1 MAQSVK
7 PAGDPDAARFAEA
20 RNQLVSVAQWLARVE
35 RSYASRV
42 GQSELKLRWLGDR
55 NVIATHDFD
64 GDVGLEL
71 KIDGLVMQFTEKGLP
86 SDHEIDVEE
95 RSPAHIEAWILIE
108 LLHRGIDRDRFS
120 KDLPYDTSELL
131 SGDGVE
137 FSPGEYQSELR
148 ALAELFR
155 NAVSAVERA
164 CDGDVAI
171 SPRDLCVRG
180 ELGGRAIGFSLGDAR
195 IGEPY
200 FYVEGDGAS
209 PDPRNAALAIL
220 RLSEV
225 SAANADGVIAFFDAN
240 GAATRH

>member
-1 MAQSVK
+1 MAQSVN
-7 PAGDPDAARFAEA
+7 PAGDPGAARFAEA

-42 GQSELKLRWLGDR
+42 GQSEIKLRWLGDR

-71 KIDGLVMQFTEKGLP
+71 RIDGLVMQFTENGRP

-137 FSPGEYQSELR
+137 FSPGEYRSELS
-148 ALAELFR
+148 ALSDIFR

-164 CDGDVAI
+164 SDVDIAI
-171 SPRDLCVRG
+171 SPKDLCVRG
-180 ELGGRAIGFSLGDAR
+180 ERGGRAIGFSLGDAT

-209 PDPRNAALAIL
+209 SDPRASALGILRASEAGDADAIL
-220 RLSEV
+220 
-225 SAANADGVIAFFDAN
+225 AFFDAN